1 MGSKAKRASHKESD
15 VHHQSKRS
23 KTGLE
28 HDKSDL
34 KGLEEANSCLHLPGP
49 NFKEKLRVED
59 SKPHVP
65 SVTELEE
72 LDHTIVNIAYQIE
85 QLLVKFQYLRSID
98 LDSAAS
104 ETKDKLARSF
114 MKRHR
119 VRLAALL
126 VKQYWNQG
134 IPILDDIVFLRH
146 SSNISVLPQ
155 KLGSGSLDIKYL
167 DELQALLIHSAV
179 DSIKTLAQRANG
191 NELFLEQTDK
201 TIKELQNI
209 ELNESKSHVT
219 DSFSNE
225 NDSHDTK
232 KSWPPSLPEINDES
246 LLQQVFTH
254 RSAVS
259 DASLVNTTNILN
271 THNERLEFKG
281 DSVLDFIVCQMLFDA
296 FPNDTEGSL
305 SIKKAALVCND
316 TLFDFS
322 VIYKLYS
329 KLKISSD
336 LHNKVYESP
345 TSNVPDA
352 FHKNKAVA
360 DVFEAY
366 IGGLALDRGLIVVQ
380 NWLVDLYA
388 PMIQEMQQG
397 STVDEV
403 DKNAKNE
410 LYRKVGSAIH
420 PITYITVKD
429 SPPFEVKCLI
439 AGEEVSRGVDR
450 SVKLAGLRA
459 AKAALN
465 QPKLIEKFAA
475 IRREVPKTA
484 PSTKK

>member
-1 MGSKAKRASHKESD
+1 MGSKGRRESREKNDDIHQPKKLKRETEPDTSGT
-15 VHHQSKRS
+15 
-23 KTGLE
+23 KTL
-28 HDKSDL
+28 D
-34 KGLEEANSCLHLPGP
+34 EANACLHLPGP
-49 NFKEKLRVED
+49 NFKDKLRVE
-59 SKPHVP
+59 SLKPHVP

-98 LDSAAS
+98 LDAAAS
-104 ETKDKLARSF
+104 GTKDKLTRSF

-119 VRLAALL
+119 VRLASLL

-146 SSNISVLPQ
+146 SSNISILPQ

-167 DELQALLIHSAV
+167 DELQALLIHSAI

-191 NELFLEQTDK
+191 NELFLKQTNA

-209 ELNESKSHVT
+209 ELNDSKNQDLENET
-219 DSFSNE
+219 DSQDAS
-225 NDSHDTK
+225 K
-232 KSWPPSLPEINDES
+232 PWPPLLPEIYDES

-259 DASLVNTTNILN
+259 DASVVNTTNILN

-380 NWLVDLYA
+380 DWLVNLYA
-388 PMIQEMQQG
+388 PMIKEMQQG
-397 STVDEV
+397 PADDEV

-420 PITYITVKD
+420 PITYVTVKD
-429 SPPFEVKCLI
+429 SSPFEVKCLI

-484 PSTKK
+484 PNTKK